1 MEQSEIIIYAIIG
14 LIIQYALIYF
24 AIHNATTRQRDHI
37 KVQTKLLEK
46 MARKAGVSEDE
57 IKDAYIIDNSSP
69 WK

>member
-14 LIIQYALIYF
+14 LIFEYAVIYF
-24 AIHNATTRQRDHI
+24 AISNATARQRDHI

-57 IKDAYIIDNSSP
+57 IKDAYIINNSSP
-69 WK
+69 W